1 MSNEKHSDEN
11 ESENTTAQV
20 PEHRAAELRELEERI
35 AELRAQG
42 ILFGGDGPR
51 ETLRPIAYVPGAT
64 KRLIERRG

>member
-1 MSNEKHSDEN
+1 MSDEKHTDQH
-11 ESENTTAQV
+11 ESEIVTEQV
-20 PEHRAAELRELEERI
+20 SKDRATELRELEERLK
-35 AELRAQG
+35 ELRDEG